1 MKKILIA
8 GGTGFVGKAL
18 IKHLIN
24 CGYIVNVL
32 TRRNSIDTTENIQYF
47 KWDIENGFIDEKAF
61 EGVTKIINL
70 TGENITEKRWTE
82 KRKVEII
89 ESRIKAI
96 DLLFKYVKTTGSN
109 IHSFISSSATG
120 YYGAFTS
127 DEILTEESNNGNDFL
142 ANVCEKWEKS
152 ALQFESLG
160 ITTVILR
167 LGVVLGKEGGMY
179 KKLAPLAKLGI
190 NTTLGNGKQ
199 YLPWIDIRDLVRLYE
214 FILKTNEIRGIFN
227 AVSSKH
233 IMMNDFSEALLQSF
247 GKKSFLPNAPT
258 FLIKLFF
265 GEMSVMLLNGS
276 RVANERIKKAG
287 FKFEYSSIEKTFFM

>member
-1 MKKILIA
+1 M
-8 GGTGFVGKAL
+8 
-18 IKHLIN
+18 
-24 CGYIVNVL
+24 
-32 TRRNSIDTTENIQYF
+32 
-47 KWDIENGFIDEKAF
+47 
-61 EGVTKIINL
+61 
-70 TGENITEKRWTE
+70 
-82 KRKVEII
+82 
-89 ESRIKAI
+89 
-96 DLLFKYVKTTGSN
+96 
-109 IHSFISSSATG
+109 
-120 YYGAFTS
+120 
-127 DEILTEESNNGNDFL
+127 
-142 ANVCEKWEKS
+142 
-152 ALQFESLG
+152 QFESLG

-190 NTTLGNGKQ
+190 NTSLGNGKQ